1 MAYTTINKPSQYFGI
16 NAYAGQGGSRNITD
30 ATNVQFT
37 PDFVWVKHRQDA
49 STNHALFDVLR
60 GVGKFLESNTTTAEQ
75 TESQSITAFVNG
87 GFSVGTQPN
96 TPRTDESGGTPNH
109 VAWQWKANGA
119 GVSNTAGTI
128 SSTVSANTTSG
139 FSIVS
144 YTGTGANATVGHGL
158 GVAPR
163 MMIIKNRSVGS
174 TDWRVGH
181 QSLTWNN
188 EIFLNLTNATNAS
201 GGAWN
206 NTAPT
211 SSVFSLGTG
220 NLGNG
225 SGNSM
230 IAYCFSEIKGF
241 SKFGSYTGNGSTN
254 GTFVYT
260 GFKPAFLLMKRTDST
275 SQWRMWDNKRNTY
288 NVADTV
294 LLPNDSGADVTNSSQ
309 YVDLLSNGFKWRA
322 TYVDTNSSGASY
334 IYMAFAE
341 QSLVGTNNIP
351 ATAR

>member
-30 ATNVQFT
+30 VTNVEFT

-119 GVSNTAGTI
+119 GVANTAGTI

-158 GVAPR
+158 GAAPK
-163 MMIIKNRSVGS
+163 MIIVKNRSVGG

-188 EIFLNLTNATNAS
+188 EIFLDLTNATNAS
-201 GGAWN
+201 SGAWN

-211 SSVFSLGTG
+211 SSVFSLGSG
-220 NLGNG
+220 NYGNG
-225 SGNSM
+225 SGNSI
-230 IAYCFSEIKGF
+230 IAYCFAEVKGF
-241 SKFGSYTGNGSTN
+241 SKFSSYTGNSSTN

-260 GFKPAFLLMKRTDST
+260 GFKPAFVMLKVSNLAGENWVLM
-275 SQWRMWDNKRNTY
+275 DNKRNTY
-288 NVADTV
+288 NVV
-294 LLPNDSGADVTNSSQ
+294 NGRLFPNLSNAESTAANILDFT
-309 YVDLLSNGFKWRA
+309 SNGFKLRNA
-322 TYVDTNSSGASY
+322 DSSVNTGYTY

-341 QSLVGTNNIP
+341 NPFVTSTQIP
-351 ATAR
+351 TTAR